1 VTASLQILCRPRSK
15 APLPLAL
22 LVVVAPALAGQSRA
36 SRLIDSAFAQ
46 ARAGRMDSAAALLG
60 PLLDASIP
68 SQPEQHASA
77 LVVSGIV
84 EFFRGRDSAAA
95 RAFHDALEIQIDLRG
110 DWMFRTDPTLGQL
123 WQRERERAICG
134 TPELAAYDF
143 LGSDTLAG
151 PPSTLSRTERP
162 RILSGPRLSYPE
174 YLRRAHV
181 QGRVV
186 VAAVM
191 TPPATPSRA
200 RSKSFKA
207 RTGISAIRR
216 NTMSRRRGLS
226 LRGSALALSGRVW
239 RCR

>member
-1 VTASLQILCRPRSK
+1 MK

-68 SQPEQHASA
+68 SQPEEHASA

-186 VAAVM
+186 VAAVID
-191 TPPATPSRA
+191 TAGHAEPGSIKIVQSPHRDFSDQA
-200 RSKSFKA
+200 KHYVEKA
-207 RTGISAIRR
+207 RFEPARIGARPVRACVEVPVDFKMRR
-216 NTMSRRRGLS
+216 
-226 LRGSALALSGRVW
+226 
-239 RCR
+239 